1 MAVGTQTNAQADD
14 ICKRLATEHRR
25 VRGIR
30 FAANSLRES
39 DLGAS
44 IEWVWKKD
52 KLPDRRCVAVGTTA
66 KWGLINLDTPFDLM
80 VVDEAWQMSWADFM
94 LCSQVSERFV
104 LIGDPGQIPPVVAID
119 AKRWET
125 SPRAPHHAAPGLI
138 LEDPHIAPPPRSLP
152 ACRRLP
158 ADAVDLIRPFY
169 DFAFESWAAPGDRA
183 VIPGRRRGGAQPED
197 RPIDLL
203 DGGSAVATT
212 LTTPECGP
220 PLERDDE
227 LAAAAAAIASRLL
240 ERATHVVDGEG
251 KPARRLEPADIGIS
265 ATHRI
270 MNAALQ
276 AALPARIRS
285 SLRVDT
291 PERWQ
296 GLQCPVMIVVH
307 PLSGVVHPSPFDLE
321 TGRLCVMAS
330 RHQAGMI
337 VVTRDHVR
345 ETLETHIPSAEQ
357 AVGRPD
363 IAGRG
368 HHQHFA
374 FWSTLEDQERVAPL

>member
-1 MAVGTQTNAQADD
+1 MA
-14 ICKRLATEHRR
+14 
-25 VRGIR
+25 
-30 FAANSLRES
+30 
-39 DLGAS
+39 
-44 IEWVWKKD
+44 
-52 KLPDRRCVAVGTTA
+52 
-66 KWGLINLDTPFDLM
+66 
-80 VVDEAWQMSWADFM
+80 WADFM

-125 SPRAPHHAAPGLI
+125 SPRAPHHAAPDLI

-169 DFAFESWAAPGDRA
+169 DFAFQSWAAPGDRA
-183 VIPGRRRGGAQPED
+183 VMPGRRRGGVQPED

-203 DGGSAVATT
+203 AGGSAVATT
-212 LTTPECGP
+212 LSTPECGP

-227 LAAAAAAIASRLL
+227 LAGAAAAIASRLL
-240 ERATHVVDGEG
+240 ERGTRVVDGEG
-251 KPARRLEPADIGIS
+251 KAARRLEPADIGIS

-276 AALPARIRS
+276 AALPTRIRS

-357 AVGRPD
+357 SVGRPD
-363 IAGRG
+363 VAGRG